1 MTTITLEIE
10 DSKLKFFKDLLK
22 HFSFVKIR
30 EEVLDEDSD
39 EEVIANIKQGIK
51 EMRLIEEGKMKS
63 TPFNE
68 FLKELDGA

>member
-22 HFSFVKIR
+22 NFSFVKIK

-39 EEVIANIKQGIK
+39 EDVIANIKQGIK
-51 EMRLIEEGKMKS
+51 EMRLVEDGKMKS

-68 FLKELDGA
+68 FLKELDGV

>member
-22 HFSFVKIR
+22 NFSFVKIK

-39 EEVIANIKQGIK
+39 EDVIANIKQGIK
-51 EMRLIEEGKMKS
+51 EMRLVEDGKMKS
-63 TPFNE
+63 RPARE
-68 FLKELDGA
+68 FLKEL